1 MTAVGWDELT
11 EADVDRLTVRVL
23 RRAFRARPEVRQIRL
38 QGQQA
43 VVKDYGRE
51 GTLFKRLL
59 GTYLVSREAAAL
71 RRAAGIPCVPR
82 LLGRPRPWMLAIE
95 YVDATRI
102 TALPAP
108 RIDADFLAGLARI
121 IDELH
126 RRGIAH
132 GDLEKL
138 DNILMTPDGRPA
150 VVDFAAAIMLGR
162 NPLAALAFP
171 HVRDNDCRALLK
183 LKSAYAPELLSD
195 DERER
200 LARRTPVEAAFRRL
214 RRYVRRAIM
223 ALASPPGP
231 GASRHA

>member
-1 MTAVGWDELT
+1 MTAVGWDDLT

-23 RRAFRARPEVRQIRL
+23 RRSFRARPEVRQIRL
-38 QGQQA
+38 QGEDA

-59 GTYLVSREAAAL
+59 GRYLVGREAAAL
-71 RRAAGIPCVPR
+71 RRAAGVPSVPR

-102 TALPAP
+102 TALPSP
-108 RIDADFLAGLARI
+108 RIDAVFIQRLTAI
-121 IDELH
+121 IDALH

-138 DNILMTPDGRPA
+138 DNILVTADGRPA
-150 VVDFAAAIMLGR
+150 VVDFAAAIMLGL
-162 NPLAALAFP
+162 NPLAALGFP
-171 HVRDNDCRALLK
+171 HVSDNDCRAVLK
-183 LKSAYAPELLSD
+183 LKRAYAPELLTA

-200 LARRTPVEAAFRRL
+200 LAQRSLVETAFRRL
-214 RRYVRRAIM
+214 RAYIRRAIM
-223 ALASPPGP
+223 ALTSPAGR
-231 GASRHA
+231 GGGRSA